1 MMIDIFIDLEEIAE
15 DHDQLE
21 ENLEC
26 IVPPKEE
33 SDVSEQVLV
42 DDEDMV
48 VTQIT
53 SIEELEVSQGTN
65 GHSQIIQSPKEEG
78 GNNDAAANID
88 QFTEIEDLII
98 HALDTVS
105 PFDAKFI
112 SDHMP
117 GRDEQ
122 QIERR
127 LTDHSFRKLSFTFQK
142 LPFLMFEMIF
152 VSESNER
159 STIIRDFILQ
169 NIFSLCL
176 TILHWSSNVIL
187 RNFFYAL
194 YCVLFLLAILC

>member
-1 MMIDIFIDLEEIAE
+1 MGG
-15 DHDQLE
+15 
-21 ENLEC
+21 
-26 IVPPKEE
+26 
-33 SDVSEQVLV
+33 
-42 DDEDMV
+42 

-53 SIEELEVSQGTN
+53 SIDELEVSHGTN
-65 GHSQIIQSPKEEG
+65 GHAQIGQTPKAEDISEE
-78 GNNDAAANID
+78 AANID
-88 QFTEIEDLII
+88 QFTEVEDLII

-152 VSESNER
+152 VSENKER
-159 STIIRDFILQ
+159 SS
-169 NIFSLCL
+169 SLMLL
-176 TILHWSSNVIL
+176 TQ
-187 RNFFYAL
+187 
-194 YCVLFLLAILC
+194 